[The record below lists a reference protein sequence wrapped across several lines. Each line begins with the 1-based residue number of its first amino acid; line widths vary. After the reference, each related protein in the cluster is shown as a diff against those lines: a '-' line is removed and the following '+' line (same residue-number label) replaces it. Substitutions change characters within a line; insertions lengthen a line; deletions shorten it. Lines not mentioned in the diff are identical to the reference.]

1 MTAPTRVL
9 DERGQL
15 VAARPATA
23 SPAATTT
30 PATTPQNTAPQVS
43 AIERR
48 RSSSPSHPS
57 AAEDTAAA
65 LGSGLRWVARRR
77 WELIPVSTAG
87 TLSFL
92 GEVQSGIE
100 ATAGLSAAAASGIGV
115 AYLGLKHGHAKIA
128 EIGAVVAAAFGTMA
142 LWSGCGLGWFPLAVT
157 AVETGAAY
165 LHYGPWLIDRRHAR
179 MKLQLDTVKAKGAL
193 PDAHGLQA
201 ADPGLTGSTP
211 EETAIRKAVYA
222 LTGATPL
229 DIPAMDVSTSGGL
242 VALITM
248 PSGRNTSPAQIIAKR
263 EQFAANLGLPGRV
276 TLERGPAN
284 NQILVK
290 VSTQDMLAGTI
301 PWTGPSITSIK
312 DAMVLGY
319 DEDGAELRQSLYR
332 NHVFIAGASDN
343 GKSGAVNLIVCNLL
357 NCADVDL
364 YGIDMKAGTPE
375 LGVYRP
381 VMKQVA
387 STPEQARAL
396 LEWLEAEYRRRGAIL
411 GGLSAEG
418 IPVRQWDPDL
428 HGNAIV
434 VVTDEMNE
442 LIEQDPDLAVLY
454 RRLAALVRY
463 VGIVFVSATQTPSTK
478 VFGGDKDGSANY
490 QVQIGLRVISPT
502 QTNIVMGAGM
512 HGQGWRL
519 SDLDAPG
526 KAMVRSRENGHP
538 RVIKLIYTTDTDIAG
553 QVGIWHSDI
562 KATVDMPAITDEP
575 WTKLLAVQRY
585 PDGQQV
591 GRDEWPQ
598 LWCEFQRLGSA
609 TKQEL
614 VDLGVVSSRDTV
626 RRALAVWERHGVRHR
641 QDGLARRYYVPAES
655 ELRSA

>member
-9 DERGQL
+9 NEHGHL
-15 VAARPATA
+15 VAVRP
-23 SPAATTT
+23 SAA
-30 PATTPQNTAPQVS
+30 PVSMATTPMATT
-43 AIERR
+43 IEHSVPAQRPLATNSP
-48 RSSSPSHPS
+48 SSSTPGLMVQG
-57 AAEDTAAA
+57 AAA
-65 LGSGLRWVARRR
+65 LGSAQRWVVRRR
-77 WELIPVSTAG
+77 WELLPVAATG

-92 GEVQSGIE
+92 GWAQAS
-100 ATAGLSAAAASGIGV
+100 AWSTAGFSVAAAAGLGGV
-115 AYLGLKHGHAKIA
+115 YLGLSHKHPKIA
-128 EIGAVVAAAFGTMA
+128 EICGVVTLAFGDVATWA
-142 LWSGCGLGWFPLAVT
+142 GCGASWAALTVSTVLTGVT
-157 AVETGAAY
+157 Y
-165 LHYGPWLIDRRHAR
+165 WQYGPWLIDRRHAR

-193 PDAHGLQA
+193 PDAHGMQA
-201 ADPGLTGSTP
+201 ADPGLTGSTS

-222 LTGATPL
+222 LTGAAPL
-229 DIPAMDVSTSGGL
+229 DVPALDVSASGGL
-242 VALITM
+242 VALVTM

-263 EQFAANLGLPGRV
+263 EQFATNLGLPGRV

-284 NQILVK
+284 NQFLVK
-290 VSTQDMLAGTI
+290 VSTQDVLAGTI

-312 DAMVLGY
+312 DAMILGY
-319 DEDGAELRQSLYR
+319 DEDGVELRQSLYR

-357 NCADVDL
+357 NCRDVDL

-381 VMKQVA
+381 VMKRVA
-387 STPEQARAL
+387 STPEEARAL
-396 LEWLEAEYRRRGAIL
+396 LEELEAEYRRRGAIL

-418 IPVRQWDPDL
+418 IPVRQWDPEL

-463 VGIVFVSATQTPSTK
+463 VGIVFVSATQTPSAK
-478 VFGGDKDGSANY
+478 VFGGDKDGAANY

-502 QTNIVMGAGM
+502 QTNVVMGAGL

-538 RVIKLIYTTDTDIAG
+538 RVIKLIYTTDADIAG

-591 GRDEWPQ
+591 ARDEWPQ
-598 LWCEFQRLGSA
+598 LWREFERRGSA

-641 QDGLARRYYVPAES
+641 KDGLARRYYLPAEA